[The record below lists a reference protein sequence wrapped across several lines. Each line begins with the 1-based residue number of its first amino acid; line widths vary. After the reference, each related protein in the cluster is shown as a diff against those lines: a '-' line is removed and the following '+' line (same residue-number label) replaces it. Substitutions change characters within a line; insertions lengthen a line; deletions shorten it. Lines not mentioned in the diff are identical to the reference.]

1 MTNDDKGQKAM
12 VRSEKRRLTHP
23 KACEVIEPSEQQRG
37 FSDAQRTQ
45 IIEGSFR
52 VAEDVGTIVKGIVE
66 IHAIRAHS
74 TREIG
79 RIEAETHKVIEQTK
93 ADLEKIRAQRES
105 TQTRAEATTL
115 IIRQVQKFL
124 EGVPDLDPGSR
135 RALIDGLP
143 KMISATLGA
152 E

>member
-1 MTNDDKGQKAM
+1 MTNDEKGQKIM
-12 VRSEKRRLTHP
+12 VRGQEQRIAHL
-23 KACEVIEPSEQQRG
+23 KAREVIEPSGRQRDLT
-37 FSDAQRTQ
+37 DAQRTQ
-45 IIEGSFR
+45 IIEGSYR
-52 VAEDVGTIVKGIVE
+52 VAEDVGAIVKGIVE

-74 TREIG
+74 TGEIG

-93 ADLEKIRAQRES
+93 ADLEKIRAKREN
-105 TQTRAEATTL
+105 TRTRAEATTL

-124 EGVPDLDPGSR
+124 EGVPDLDLASR